1 MNAKFGFYVA
11 ALLCLTATGLSA
23 YGAHG
28 LAASGA
34 APHLVS
40 AFNTAVQYQFL
51 HGLALLFLV
60 LALRVKTVKPLQWA
74 MVFFT
79 LGTLLFS
86 GSIYALVLLGTKGI
100 GFVTPLGGVC
110 FMAGWLSVLLAGRT
124 WLRS

>member
-1 MNAKFGFYVA
+1 MLTKFGFYVA
-11 ALLCLTATGLSA
+11 AFFGLTATALGA

-28 LAASGA
+28 LSASGA
-34 APHLVS
+34 EPGLVA
-40 AFNTAVQYQFL
+40 AFNTGVQYQFV
-51 HGLALLFLV
+51 HALALLFLV
-60 LALRVKTVKPLQWA
+60 LALRLNRAKALQWA
-74 MVFFT
+74 VIFFT

-86 GSIYALVLLGTKGI
+86 GSIYALVLFGTKGI